1 MCYLSSLKR
10 PMNKRAILKQ
20 LLNGNP
26 DPLQMTYSGLSKPVE
41 LLTDEEL
48 YRITGTKPR
57 DMSKLTDAELRA
69 IVNERK
75 G

>member
-1 MCYLSSLKR
+1 
-10 PMNKRAILKQ
+10 MNNRAILKQ
-20 LLNGNP
+20 LLSGNP
-26 DPLQMTYSGLSKPVE
+26 DPLQMTFVAKSKPIDQM
-41 LLTDEEL
+41 TDAEL

-69 IVNERK
+69 IVYESK

>member
-1 MCYLSSLKR
+1 
-10 PMNKRAILKQ
+10 MNKRAILKE
-20 LLNGNP
+20 LINGNP
-26 DPLQMTYSGLSKPVE
+26 DPLQIACKGLSKPVE
-41 LLTDEEL
+41 LMTDEEL

-57 DMSKLTDAELRA
+57 DMSKLTDDELRA